1 MCVCFIHVASGEQDF
16 VAHSMD
22 LTFGPVVTE
31 QVVMIRIID
40 DGRLEVDEQFNS
52 FVILTV
58 SDPAISLSPAQA
70 SITIIDNDRM
80 LLIHL

>member
-1 MCVCFIHVASGEQDF
+1 
-16 VAHSMD
+16 MD
-22 LTFGPVVTE
+22 LTFGPGVTE

-40 DGRLEVDEQFNS
+40 DGRLEEDEQFNS

>member
-1 MCVCFIHVASGEQDF
+1 M
-16 VAHSMD
+16 AHSMD

-40 DGRLEVDEQFNS
+40 DDRLEEDEQFNS

>member
-1 MCVCFIHVASGEQDF
+1 M
-16 VAHSMD
+16 AHSMD
-22 LTFGPVVTE
+22 LTFGPGVTE

-40 DGRLEVDEQFNS
+40 DGRLEEDEQFNS

-80 LLIHL
+80 LLIYL

>member
-1 MCVCFIHVASGEQDF
+1 M
-16 VAHSMD
+16 AHSMD